1 MDGYFIAPYTIAN
14 YLSGEIHTGKIS
26 TDHPEFEKAEK
37 GVKDQIQKFMEVKGN
52 KTVDY
57 YHKTLGK
64 LLYDYC
70 GLARNE
76 KD

>member
-37 GVKDQIQKFMEVKGN
+37 EVKRSDSEVYG
-52 KTVDY
+52 
-57 YHKTLGK
+57 G
-64 LLYDYC
+64 
-70 GLARNE
+70 
-76 KD
+76 